1 MKMNKIAVGIALA
14 AGTMA
19 AHAADV
25 VMFPY
30 VVNSA
35 TVTTVVSIIDRGDA
49 ATPRYN
55 ASGVIGNIAG
65 GANRLHW
72 RLNYKGNAN
81 ATNNAA
87 LCEEVNYY
95 LPTSPNDIQTVDLGA
110 HFGSTTSGVLFNDP
124 SINNNWK
131 AGIGILTY
139 ALASQAGSQ
148 ARGVLFVHNADGDA
162 ILGGSP
168 VQTIQGDAMVFEFAN
183 GAAWGYAGVLT
194 NQDAVTGNTAA
205 AFDYSGVAAANSTTG
220 TVVSFMP
227 TAETTTR
234 LFVTPVNTVGTMLG
248 ADGSST
254 PGWDRLTARVGLRTG
269 AGVAFDRDE
278 NLVSGTTP
286 ANVTCVGA
294 ADVSGLMTGGAAAVL
309 GSGGYGLLNVA
320 LGTGVGGGFLN
331 TNRAHVIKLEFSAGG
346 TFNGT
351 AVTGVFNNGFKL
363 Q

>member
-1 MKMNKIAVGIALA
+1 MKLNKIAVGIALA

-19 AHAADV
+19 AQAADV

-35 TVTTVVSIIDRGDA
+35 TVTTVVSVIDRGDA

-55 ASGVIGNIAG
+55 ASGVIGAFAAG
-65 GANRLHW
+65 GNRLHW
-72 RLNYKGNAN
+72 RLNYKGNAA
-81 ATNNAA
+81 ATDNAA
-87 LCEEVNYY
+87 RCEEVNYY

-124 SINNNWK
+124 SINNNWT

-139 ALASQAGSQ
+139 ALASQAGAQ
-148 ARGVLFVHNADGDA
+148 ARGVLFVHNADNVVG
-162 ILGGSP
+162 
-168 VQTIQGDAMVFEFAN
+168 QTIQGDAMVFEFAN
-183 GAAWGYAGVLT
+183 GAAWGYSGVLT
-194 NQDAVTGNTAA
+194 DNGAANTAA
-205 AFDYSGVAAANSTTG
+205 AFDYSALAAANSTTG

-227 TAETTTR
+227 MAETTTR
-234 LFVTPVNTVGTMLG
+234 LFVTPVNDGVGAATSILD
-248 ADGSST
+248 ADGASLANV
-254 PGWDRLTARVGLRTG
+254 WDRLTARVGLVTG

-278 NLVSGTTP
+278 NLVSGSTP

-294 ADVSGLMTGGAAAVL
+294 LDVSGLMTGGAAAVL
-309 GSGGYGLLNVA
+309 ASGGYGLLSIAEGTASTTGAAFENVDQ
-320 LGTGVGGGFLN
+320 
-331 TNRAHVIKLEFSAGG
+331 AHIIKLEFSAAG